1 MGDRTVYFQFEN
13 ESLVHRLDYTMQ
25 PGQYERW
32 IDRILG
38 NKLKVRKAL
47 HLGTEFEYTRFKDK
61 KGELLDPFVGSINIM
76 TATDLGEELKKAET
90 VNIESPRFDENLRKN
105 LEKLFVTV
113 DNDGS
118 GELDYEEFEVA
129 LKGLSFNLTE
139 GDMQTLIAMA
149 DENQDGKI
157 QYSEFIPIG
166 IDLIKTFIARDKA
179 LEMSV
184 NRESEVNK

>member
-1 MGDRTVYFQFEN
+1 MGEKTVYFQFEN

-32 IDRILG
+32 VDRILG
-38 NKLKVRKAL
+38 NKLRVRKML

-61 KGELLDPFVGSINIM
+61 KGELLDPFVGSINIT

-113 DNDGS
+113 DADRS
-118 GELDYEEFEVA
+118 GELDY
-129 LKGLSFNLTE
+129 
-139 GDMQTLIAMA
+139 
-149 DENQDGKI
+149 
-157 QYSEFIPIG
+157 
-166 IDLIKTFIARDKA
+166 
-179 LEMSV
+179 
-184 NRESEVNK
+184 

>member
-1 MGDRTVYFQFEN
+1 MLHPIPEATVKVFFTVSISTMGDKTVYFQFEN

-105 LEKLFVTV
+105 LEKLFITV

-118 GELDYEEFEVA
+118 GELDYEEF
-129 LKGLSFNLTE
+129 
-139 GDMQTLIAMA
+139 
-149 DENQDGKI
+149 
-157 QYSEFIPIG
+157 
-166 IDLIKTFIARDKA
+166 
-179 LEMSV
+179 
-184 NRESEVNK
+184 